1 MIVNIVLYLLVLH
14 NLVYLL
20 EIAIILMLFVLLN
33 NLELGILQIV
43 DFGYGVKVN
52 LLYKAVMI

>member
-20 EIAIILMLFVLLN
+20 EIVIILMLFVLLN
-33 NLELGILQIV
+33 NLELEILLIV

>member
-20 EIAIILMLFVLLN
+20 EIVIILMLFVLLN